1 VNRVWDHRAGARPY
15 HFLVEWF
22 LALLFVI
29 LAVPVVLLTGA
40 AFLAT
45 SLRRANRLLPGRS
58 AASPPLRW
66 LWSPSSGALL
76 HRRLRSV
83 CQLVGSLAGPPS
95 PSRRWRRPKAVP
107 VDGIAQLAKE
117 VLLEA
122 VVLDRQVVSAH
133 SLARGALR
141 AQAMADLD
149 FQVRGVE
156 DAARRVHQL
165 ATRRSQLARP
175 PTPDA
180 LSLDQRITA
189 MESALSELTPRP
201 PSL

>member
-1 VNRVWDHRAGARPY
+1 M
-15 HFLVEWF
+15 
-22 LALLFVI
+22 LLFVI
-29 LAVPVVLLTGA
+29 LVVPVLLLVSA

-45 SLRRANRLLPGRS
+45 ASLRRANRLLPGRP
-58 AASPPLRW
+58 ATSPPLRW
-66 LWSPSSGALL
+66 LWSPSSAAFL

-83 CQLVGSLAGPPS
+83 CQLIGSLASPPS

-107 VDGIAQLAKE
+107 VDGIAQLAQE
-117 VLLEA
+117 VLQEA

-133 SLARGALR
+133 SQAPGALR

-156 DAARRVHQL
+156 DAARRVHLL
-165 ATRRSQLARP
+165 ATRRSQLGRP
-175 PTPDA
+175 TAPDA